1 MIRAG
6 FSALPSDGETD
17 VFGVGLRCPRHRSS
31 RRLLTSLRT
40 IFPFLVDVP
49 IAFLPSQYRL
59 LTALLTLCLVGSLVP
74 VDADAQDAPQ
84 SWTAEDPELEWGP
97 CPAFMPETC
106 AIAVL
111 QGAPDAPNADI
122 FFKMASNTTVP
133 LHRHTSPERMVLVSG
148 EMHVTYEGHDPVV
161 LRPGTYA
168 HGPAELPHD
177 AYCADDPECVLFIA
191 FEEPVDAIPAEQ

>member
-1 MIRAG
+1 
-6 FSALPSDGETD
+6 
-17 VFGVGLRCPRHRSS
+17 
-31 RRLLTSLRT
+31 
-40 IFPFLVDVP
+40 VDVP